1 MSDENL
7 VLAGDFPAASYEEWH
22 EAVDKALKGAPFE
35 KKMVTRTYEGITI
48 HPIYTRRDWLAEGDP
63 SGFPGTQ
70 PFSRG
75 FNAAGRE
82 GWCVRQEQAAS
93 DPKVA
98 NAAILADLEHGA
110 TSLVLRLDRAARAGL
125 DPDKAGIESAG
136 VDGIMAYSLADFDDV
151 LNKVRFDV
159 VPIALVTGAQFIAGA
174 ALLAALWQKQG
185 VTNDKAKGAFNADPL
200 GILAET
206 GTLSVPVETA
216 LAQMADLAAYT
227 ARTWP
232 HVTAVGVDTTPYDDA
247 GATETQNLA
256 CAMATA
262 VTYLRTMTGAGMDVN
277 AACRQISFT
286 FPVSCDFFLSIAKLR
301 AARKMWARITESCG
315 ATGEACAARIHAR
328 TAERMITRCDPW
340 VNMLRTTTAAF
351 AAGIA
356 GANSVT
362 ALPFDYALGQSDD
375 SAQRIARNGQIILR
389 EESSLTKVIDPAGG
403 AWYVESLTDQLARIA
418 WELFQTIEKA
428 GGMAKALGNGTIADQ
443 IASVWA
449 TREKNIA
456 HRRDPIAGVSEF
468 PNITE
473 VVPVRPSPDHKAL
486 LEKARTVLPVRR
498 AEAAAALGTAR
509 LGSLTETAIAAAA
522 GGATIG
528 SMAAVLASPQ
538 GGAVVKAL
546 PKHRLSESFEAL
558 RDAADTHK
566 AKTGAWPAIF
576 LANLGSIAAHNARA
590 TYAKNFFETGGIQA
604 LTNNGF
610 TTAETCV
617 AAFKDSEA
625 RIAILCSSDI
635 LYEEHVARVAPALKA
650 AGCALLF
657 LAGNPG
663 DRKQG
668 YMNAGVDNFIFM
680 GCDVLGT
687 LRAALARLGVTQP

>member
-286 FPVSCDFFLSIAKLR
+286 VSCDFFLSIAKLR

-486 LEKARTVLPVRR
+486 LEKARKEPLSAAWPQCWPRHREVRWSRPSPNTVCLNPSRLCAMPPTPTRQRPAPGQPSFLPTWDRLLLTTPVPLMRRTFSKPVASRRLPTTASQRQKHVLPPSR
-498 AEAAAALGTAR
+498 TAR
-509 LGSLTETAIAAAA
+509 PASLSCVPRTSCTRNTWQEWRQPSRPLAVRSCSWLAIRETGS
-522 GGATIG
+522 
-528 SMAAVLASPQ
+528 
-538 GGAVVKAL
+538 
-546 PKHRLSESFEAL
+546 
-558 RDAADTHK
+558 
-566 AKTGAWPAIF
+566 
-576 LANLGSIAAHNARA
+576 RA
-590 TYAKNFFETGGIQA
+590 T
-604 LTNNGF
+604 
-610 TTAETCV
+610 
-617 AAFKDSEA
+617 
-625 RIAILCSSDI
+625 
-635 LYEEHVARVAPALKA
+635 
-650 AGCALLF
+650 
-657 LAGNPG
+657 
-663 DRKQG
+663 
-668 YMNAGVDNFIFM
+668 
-680 GCDVLGT
+680 
-687 LRAALARLGVTQP
+687 